1 MTWYA
6 AAAIAGSSLVSGY
19 MGSKAAKSAADT
31 TAGATRYAADI
42 TKEMYDI
49 SRDDLGPYREAG
61 YAALTD
67 INALKP
73 YLTSTFGGEQLAKY
87 LDPSMDFRM
96 KYGGM
101 ATERQQNVGQGLISG
116 NTLRALT
123 DYGQNLASTEYGN
136 AFNRFQ
142 TDRGN
147 IYSILGNIAG
157 LGSGAVNTG
166 VQASQQTSQNL
177 GTLAI
182 GGAQAQAAGTV
193 GAANAWSN
201 ALQGPT
207 NYLQLSSLLGKSPFG
222 TPGTPAGGAGGMGG
236 GTGLTPSQPVSS
248 YFQPG

>member
-1 MTWYA
+1 MSWVA
-6 AAAIAGSSLVSGY
+6 AAVVGSSLISGY
-19 MGSKAAKSAADT
+19 MGSKASKDAARMTSD
-31 TAGATRYAADI
+31 ATRYAAELGQQQYEQ
-42 TKEMYDI
+42 TRE
-49 SRDDLGPYREAG
+49 DLGPYREAG
-61 YAALTD
+61 YSALTD

-101 ATERQQNVGQGLISG
+101 ATERQQNVGQGLLSG

-147 IYSILGNIAG
+147 IYNILGNIAG
-157 LGSGAVNTG
+157 LGQNSVNTG
-166 VQASQQTSQNL
+166 VSAGQQNAQNL

-207 NYLQLSSLLGKSPFG
+207 NYLQLSSLLGRNPFAMPG
-222 TPGTPAGGAGGMGG
+222 ATPGVPA
-236 GTGLTPSQPVSS
+236 PSQAFAPQAATTSIA
-248 YFQPG
+248 